1 MPKPTSPDPSKRA
14 PDLEAKV
21 RGLTPLGHAIG
32 KSTVA
37 AVRELLQRGAKLDA
51 EHVGEAPV
59 HLALRTLS
67 PSTEL
72 ITLLLEAGAAIDA
85 PLAKPWKMRVAG
97 GPKGLVEIGGG
108 KKATPLTVVRS
119 VLAVRPD
126 PSFAN
131 VEALLVARG
140 ASASAPEPARK
151 PPKRPE
157 PLARV
162 DALLAELA
170 AAVGG
175 DRAKLADALA
185 SVPAKNIGPW
195 AYLTQ
200 ALGIADVRSALET
213 PELER
218 RLAGSFFLD
227 LVQQRVRHV
236 GIPNDD
242 GDGKVSLTDYPKKHS
257 ALLSR
262 SIQFAFHDGGVI
274 CLDPHDGG
282 HRVVW
287 VRDRAVELGASVAE
301 FLARTVERA
310 RESG

>member
-1 MPKPTSPDPSKRA
+1 MPKPTSLDPSTLGA
-14 PDLEAKV
+14 ELEAKV
-21 RGLTPLGHAIG
+21 GGLTPLGHAIG

-51 EHVGEAPV
+51 AHVGEAPV

-67 PSTEL
+67 PSNEL
-72 ITLLLEAGAAIDA
+72 ITLLLDAGAAIDA
-85 PLAKPWKMRVAG
+85 PLAKPWKMRIAG
-97 GPKGLVEIGGG
+97 GPKGLVEIGGA
-108 KKATPLTVVRS
+108 KKATPLAVVRS

-126 PSFAN
+126 PSWAS

-140 ASASAPEPARK
+140 ARASAPEPARK

-157 PLARV
+157 PLARIG
-162 DALLAELA
+162 ALLAELA

-185 SVPAKNIGPW
+185 RVPAKNIGPW
-195 AYLTQ
+195 TYLTQ
-200 ALGIADVRSALET
+200 ALRTAAVRNALET

-242 GDGKVSLTDYPKKHS
+242 GDGKVSLTDYPKKHH

-274 CLDPHDGG
+274 VLDPHDGG

-287 VRDRAVELGASVAE
+287 VRDRAVELGASVAD
-301 FLARTVERA
+301 FLARLVERA

>member
-97 GPKGLVEIGGG
+97 
-108 KKATPLTVVRS
+108 VRS

-157 PLARV
+157 PLARIG
-162 DALLAELA
+162 ALLAELA
-170 AAVGG
+170 AAVGS